1 MTFDIDTAEK
11 ACEKG
16 NYKEALKIYE
26 KLSLDENPD
35 AFNGLGKSRSFIHR
49 FMVDLLTPS

>member
-1 MTFDIDTAEK
+1 MFLTLILEK

-26 KLSLDENPD
+26 KLSLDENPK
-35 AFNGLGKSRSFIHR
+35 AFSGLGYLYENDWSY
-49 FMVDLLTPS
+49 PE